1 MADLS
6 LANLNFFELITI
18 SSPSTTMIQRIQTL
32 FLLFV
37 VVLSLLLLW
46 LPVYEFP
53 DISPATAE
61 SATPAVEKVKAYLIT
76 NNTLLTIINGAIGVM
91 SLLAIFLF
99 RQRNL
104 QLRICNVVLLL
115 LCIMV
120 GFLFFLADTMGTNL
134 EQRISYQY
142 GAYFPL
148 LQLVFTFL
156 AARGIRKDEELIR
169 SADRLR

>member
-1 MADLS
+1 
-6 LANLNFFELITI
+6 
-18 SSPSTTMIQRIQTL
+18 MIQRIQTL
-32 FLLFV
+32 FLLLV

-53 DISPATAE
+53 EI
-61 SATPAVEKVKAYLIT
+61 TPAAQSVSENLTTNGAATTTPLEGVNGGAPVLKVKAYQIT
-76 NNTLLTIINGAIGVM
+76 DNTLLAIINGAIGVL
-91 SLLAIFLF
+91 SIVAIFLF
-99 RQRNL
+99 RHRNL

-134 EQRISYQY
+134 EQRFSYQY

-156 AARGIRKDEELIR
+156 ASRGIRKDEELVR

>member
-1 MADLS
+1 
-6 LANLNFFELITI
+6 
-18 SSPSTTMIQRIQTL
+18 MIQRIQSL
-32 FLLFV
+32 FLLLV
-37 VVLSLLLLW
+37 VVLSLLLMW

-53 DISPATAE
+53 EAKPVIPSAIENADTLSTATSSPVGQVATNTGAGN
-61 SATPAVEKVKAYLIT
+61 VKSYKIT
-76 NNTLLTIINGAIGVM
+76 DNTLLAIINGAIGVL

-104 QLRICNVVLLL
+104 QLRLCNVVLLL
-115 LCIMV
+115 LCILV

-156 AARGIRKDEELIR
+156 ATRGIRKDEELVR